1 MVNITHSKMNRFNY
15 KAWNKYF
22 MANDRKRLQ
31 IDFSK
36 ETDLTEAEKKLIFP
50 SIQAFQ
56 KGEGS
61 DGAFLMYAVEEFA
74 FKYQKK
80 EYIETM
86 RQFIKEENWHSAY
99 LKKYM
104 DYYGVKSKD
113 RTFLDDCF
121 RRLRK
126 LGGLKC
132 EITVL
137 VTAEMIALTYYD
149 ALSKCT
155 DSPALKE
162 ICAQMLHDELPHIMF
177 QSYTLSHLEKGWF
190 DRAVRVFFMVATLL
204 PVWIAY
210 HEVYL
215 HGGYSLSRY
224 IRENM
229 GYLKQSIYLT
239 KNSDSYIN
247 NLFK

>member
-1 MVNITHSKMNRFNY
+1 MVIITHSKMNQFNY
-15 KAWNKYF
+15 KTWTKYF

-31 IDFSK
+31 IDFSG
-36 ETDLTEAEKKLIFP
+36 ETGLSETEKKLIFP

-74 FKYQKK
+74 FQQDEK
-80 EYIETM
+80 EYIEAM

-104 DYYGVKSKD
+104 DYYGIRSKEKS
-113 RTFLDDCF
+113 FLDKCF

-149 ALSKCT
+149 ALSRCT
-155 DSPALKE
+155 SSSALKS
-162 ICAQMLHDELPHIMF
+162 ICAQMLRDELHHIMF
-177 QSYTLSHLEKGWF
+177 QSYTLSLMKPGWL
-190 DRAVRVFFMVATLL
+190 DRIGRILFMEATLTA
-204 PVWIAY
+204 VWIAF
-210 HEVYL
+210 HKVYL
-215 HGGYSLSRY
+215 QGGYSLSRY
-224 IRENM
+224 LKENM
-229 GYLKQSIYLT
+229 GYLKQSILLAS
-239 KNSDSYIN
+239 KNSMV
-247 NLFK
+247 L